1 MYVRIFIYLFSIFC
15 LCCVDVAFCTPFE
28 NRPKISSKNDFQ
40 LYKVTLMFSSRNITF
55 KSNHQWKLLDG
66 IPKIIV
72 EETVILSNLTQG
84 LNNAKNENLKKC
96 SFNSNITKCCD
107 QKKSES
113 KSTKSEQ
120 EKTMFDEFYD
130 EGCDLKYQSC
140 LDLPG
145 LEFERNGAVFKI
157 IFNYTN
163 GNVTFFSNKLWTPPP
178 QPLTITV
185 RNSYILIDNLNQKWE
200 YENECEIPPLFC
212 DEKSLA
218 CFQKPNLTF
227 HYSDPYN
234 NTFGEKKM
242 SIIIGVLFF
251 LTLSFMGMFLMVGIV
266 CFERFA
272 LKNQRRLL
280 LDMVSN
286 LKMFDDFL
294 VNFGSVLEL
303 R

>member
-1 MYVRIFIYLFSIFC
+1 MFVFEEHCSKKKHYLRRKMYVRIIIYLFSILC
-15 LCCVDVAFCTPFE
+15 LYCAGVAFCTPFE
-28 NRPKISSKNDFQ
+28 NGPKISSENYFQ
-40 LYKVTLMFSSRNITF
+40 LYKVILMFSSKNITF
-55 KSNHQWKLLDG
+55 KSNCQWKLLDG

-72 EETVILSNLTQG
+72 E
-84 LNNAKNENLKKC
+84 A
-96 SFNSNITKCCD
+96 
-107 QKKSES
+107 
-113 KSTKSEQ
+113 EQ
-120 EKTMFDEFYD
+120 EKNMFNEFYD

-178 QPLTITV
+178 QPLTVTV

-218 CFQKPNLTF
+218 CFQKPNLKF

-280 LDMVSN
+280 LDMVST
-286 LKMFDDFL
+286 
-294 VNFGSVLEL
+294 E
-303 R
+303 